1 MKYPDGRFYAQPC
14 LYDFFVED
22 IPELGNWLREWF
34 GVKSKCLRTPLKVS
48 TLVFTDTLN
57 PLQPVD
63 AENGL
68 SLVSLVCSKKKQNIK
83 HS

>member
-22 IPELGNWLREWF
+22 IPEPGNWLREWF

-57 PLQPVD
+57 PLHPVD

-68 SLVSLVCSKKKQNIK
+68 SLVSLVCFSLV
-83 HS
+83 SF

>member
-57 PLQPVD
+57 PLHPVD

-68 SLVSLVCSKKKQNIK
+68 SLVSLVCFSLV
-83 HS
+83 SF